1 MNEHIVVTFAAI
13 GLAALACQIA
23 AWLLKLPAILFL
35 LLTGIVAGPL
45 TGLLQPDLLFGDLL
59 FPVVSLLVAVIL
71 FEGSLT
77 LHFEQIRGLESVVR
91 RLITVGTAITW
102 AVTAIAAHWLVGL
115 SWQLA
120 VLFGAITVVTG
131 PTVVVPM
138 LRMVRPT
145 AKVANVLRWEGIV
158 IDPIGALLAVIAF
171 EFVISD
177 QAGSALHD
185 TLSIFARTLILG
197 GILGAAT
204 GYLFGLILRHHL
216 VPEYLHN
223 LATLSLVFVIFA
235 SANHLQEESGLL
247 AVTVMGMWLANMR
260 GVDTEEILN
269 FKETLSLVFIS
280 GLFIILGARLDFA
293 QFQALGWNALWILAI
308 MLLVARPLKVALS
321 TWKSDMTWQERVL
334 ISWIAPRGI
343 VAAAIAS
350 LFALRLQAQNVPGAE
365 YLVPLTFMVIIGTVV
380 LQSLTARPLA
390 IKLGIAEPEPRGF
403 LLVGANSVARALAS
417 ELVGNGYRVLLADP
431 NWEHIQAAR
440 MAGLNT
446 YYGNPVSAR
455 ADQRIDLVGI
465 GRLLALSPV
474 AQTNELACLRYRTE
488 FGPKNLYF
496 LQNSAERDR
505 AKERP
510 DNHERPEHVLFAP
523 DITFAKLSSLIK
535 QGANC
540 RTTQLTES
548 FSYHDYQSQ
557 YGARAI
563 PLFAIDNRQRL
574 RAFSVGN
581 SLEPASAWKILAL
594 VKEASVTAKA
604 PS

>member
-1 MNEHIVVTFAAI
+1 MHENIVFTFAAI
-13 GLAALACQIA
+13 GLAALGCQVA
-23 AWLLKLPAILFL
+23 AWLLKLPSILFL

-45 TGLLQPDLLFGDLL
+45 TGWLEPDGLFGDLL

-77 LHFEQIRGLESVVR
+77 LHFDQIRGLEKVVR
-91 RLITVGTAITW
+91 RLVTVGTAVTW
-102 AVTAIAAHWLVGL
+102 VVAATAVHWLIGL

-131 PTVVVPM
+131 PTVIVPM
-138 LRMVRPT
+138 LRIVRPT
-145 AKVANVLRWEGIV
+145 AKVANILRWEGIV

-171 EFVISD
+171 EFVVSD
-177 QAGSALHD
+177 QAGAALPH
-185 TLSIFARTLILG
+185 TLGIFASTLIIG
-197 GILGAAT
+197 GVLGAAA

-223 LATLSLVFVIFA
+223 LATLSLVFMIFA
-235 SANHLQEESGLL
+235 AANHLQEESGLL
-247 AVTVMGMWLANMR
+247 AVTVMGMWLANMPR
-260 GVDTEEILN
+260 VDTEEILN

-293 QFQALGWNALWILAI
+293 QFQALGWNAPWVLAI
-308 MLLVARPLKVALS
+308 MLLVGRPLKVAVS
-321 TWKSDMTWQERVL
+321 TWGSDMTWQERALV
-334 ISWIAPRGI
+334 SWIAPRGI

-350 LFALRLQAQNVPGAE
+350 LFALRLQSQNVPGAE

-390 IKLGIAEPEPRGF
+390 VKLGIAEPEPKGF
-403 LLVGANSVARALAS
+403 LIVGANSVARALAS
-417 ELVGNGYRVLLADP
+417 ELVANNYRVLLADP

-440 MAGLNT
+440 MAGLPT

-455 ADQRIDLVGI
+455 ADRHIDLVGI
-465 GRLLALSPV
+465 GRLLALSPI

-496 LQNSAERDR
+496 LQSSAERDQ
-505 AKERP
+505 AKGQPDHGER
-510 DNHERPEHVLFAP
+510 HGHVLFAP
-523 DITFAKLSSLIK
+523 DVTFAKLSSLIK
-535 QGANC
+535 TGADC
-540 RTTQLTES
+540 RTTRLTEN
-548 FSYHDYQSQ
+548 FEYHDYQSQ
-557 YGARAI
+557 YGSRAT
-563 PLFAIDNRQRL
+563 PLFAIDNRQSL

-581 SLEPASAWKILAL
+581 QLEPAAGWKILAL
-594 VKEASVTAKA
+594 IQKEPEA
-604 PS
+604 PT